1 MDERLTLFFFFL
13 FSLLFVSS
21 SPIACILFPFLVQV
35 TNYLEPANKLY
46 VHLNKELLDASTGK
60 AGTEVKCNRFIED
73 NVAQF
78 TTDHTIGLVRQ
89 AQQWIYQRRMQR
101 LTFTYLTL
109 SMNDIASVVGVEENT
124 VAASIAT
131 MVGKGLIFAKVDGN
145 MVTFLEDPQTYTG
158 QASIAIMSERMEEVN
173 VLAERVANMKAKV
186 MVSKKYIEH
195 AVIEDGR
202 KAATAAVAG
211 GTGTAAAVVDNQADA
226 MDLDDLQ

>member
-1 MDERLTLFFFFL
+1 
-13 FSLLFVSS
+13 
-21 SPIACILFPFLVQV
+21 
-35 TNYLEPANKLY
+35 
-46 VHLNKELLDASTGK
+46 
-60 AGTEVKCNRFIED
+60 
-73 NVAQF
+73 
-78 TTDHTIGLVRQ
+78 
-89 AQQWIYQRRMQR
+89 
-101 LTFTYLTL
+101 
-109 SMNDIASVVGVEENT
+109 MNDIASVVGVEENT

-211 GTGTAAAVVDNQADA
+211 GTGTAAVVDNQADA